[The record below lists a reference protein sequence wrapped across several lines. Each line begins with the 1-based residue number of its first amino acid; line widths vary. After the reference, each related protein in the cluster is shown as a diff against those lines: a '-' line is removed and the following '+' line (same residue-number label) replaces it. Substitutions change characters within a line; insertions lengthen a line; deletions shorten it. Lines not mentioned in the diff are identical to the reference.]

1 MVSDTNL
8 TKATYGM
15 QDSVVIDRSRQPAY
29 ALHAVVFMLDRAAE
43 GILPELGLTYS
54 RFLTLL
60 TIERLGGATQR
71 SIAEAL
77 GVTEPSAS
85 RAVRGLQ
92 HAGLVTADSAPGTG
106 NRRVVTLTDKGQRVV
121 DEAAE
126 HLEKSFTT
134 LLDHAGLARTDV
146 LAVTGPLLRAL
157 AEGAEA

>member
-1 MVSDTNL
+1 
-8 TKATYGM
+8 M
-15 QDSVVIDRSRQPAY
+15 QDSRVIDRTRQPAY

-85 RAVRGLQ
+85 RAIRGLQ
-92 HAGLVTADSAPGTG
+92 EAGLVAAGTTPGAG
-106 NRRVVTLTDKGQRVV
+106 NRREVTLTDKGQRVV

-126 HLEKSFTT
+126 HVEKSFAT
-134 LLDHAGLARTDV
+134 LLDHAGLARADV
-146 LAVTGPLLRAL
+146 LAITDPLLRAL
-157 AEGAEA
+157 VKGAEA

>member
-1 MVSDTNL
+1 ML
-8 TKATYGM
+8 
-15 QDSVVIDRSRQPAY
+15 DRTRHPAY

-77 GVTEPSAS
+77 GVSEPSAS
-85 RAVRGLQ
+85 RAIRGLQ
-92 HAGLVTADSAPGTG
+92 NTELVVADATPGAG

-121 DEAAE
+121 DEAAD
-126 HLEKSFTT
+126 HLERSFAT
-134 LLDHAGLARTDV
+134 LLDHAGLTRADV
-146 LAVTGPLLRAL
+146 LAITDPLLRAL
-157 AEGAEA
+157 VEGEDS

>member
-1 MVSDTNL
+1 M
-8 TKATYGM
+8 
-15 QDSVVIDRSRQPAY
+15 IDRTRQPAY
-29 ALHAVVFMLDRAAE
+29 ALHAVVFLLDRAAE

-85 RAVRGLQ
+85 RAIRGLQ
-92 HAGLVTADSAPGTG
+92 HAGLAAAEATPGAG
-106 NRRVVTLTDKGQRVV
+106 NRREVTLTDKGQRVV

-126 HLEKSFTT
+126 HLEKSFST
-134 LLDHAGLARTDV
+134 LLDRAGLARADV
-146 LAVTGPLLRAL
+146 LAVTDPLLRSL
-157 AEGAEA
+157 AEGEDT